1 MRSAIRGTAILL
13 MLVLIA
19 APCAGAADKTTAV
32 YTSISGGYAPLW
44 VAKEAKL
51 FDKYGLDASVVYMR
65 GTVTTSAALVTG
77 DIDFI
82 HAGASTYIPYAAN
95 GGDVVLLG
103 CLSNIVLD
111 YVVLSHPSI
120 KTVQE
125 LRGKTVGISR
135 PGDQPFYY
143 MREVLK
149 RSGVSVKDVRF
160 VQTGQ
165 QPERMEALRRG
176 VVPATILNTPNNLA
190 LEKEGY
196 RRLVD
201 IEQLKVPALVRCLI
215 TTRKILAAKPA
226 IVDNMA
232 RTWLHSVRYI
242 QTHKKEAMAIIG
254 KYTRNSDAEQLED
267 AWRSLTYKTEVPPYV
282 SAPKLQEQIQMLAE
296 DQPEIKKLEA
306 SRMIESGVLKKL
318 DDSGWIKKLFQ
329 S

>member
-1 MRSAIRGTAILL
+1 MRGKLFFLGLIL
-13 MLVLIA
+13 A
-19 APCAGAADKTTAV
+19 ASPSLGLAAEKTTAV

-44 VAKEAKL
+44 VAKEQRI
-51 FDKYGLDASVVYMR
+51 FEKYGVDAAIVYMR
-65 GTVTTSAALVTG
+65 GTVTTSAALVAG
-77 DIDFI
+77 EIEFI
-82 HAGASTYIPYAAN
+82 QAGASTYIPYAAN

-111 YVVLSHPSI
+111 YVVLAHPSI
-120 KTVQE
+120 RTIQE

-135 PGDQPFYY
+135 PGDQPYYY

-149 RSGVSVKDVRF
+149 RSNVPVRDVRF

-201 IEQLKVPALVRCLI
+201 LEELKIPALVRCLI
-215 TTRKILAAKPA
+215 TTRKIIRERPALVENFAKG
-226 IVDNMA
+226 
-232 RTWLHSVRYI
+232 WLDSVRFI
-242 QTHKKEAMAIIG
+242 QTHKKEAMATIG
-254 KYTRNSDAEQLED
+254 KYTRNSDTEQQED
-267 AWRSLTYKTEVPPYV
+267 AWRSLTYKSEIPPYV
-282 SAPKLQEQIQMLAE
+282 SPAKLQEQIQMLAE

-306 SRMIESGVLKKL
+306 QKMIESGVLKKL
-318 DDSGWIKKLFQ
+318 DDSGWIKRLFR

>member
-1 MRSAIRGTAILL
+1 MRRKVIILAI
-13 MLVLIA
+13 MFIA
-19 APCAGAADKTTAV
+19 APCLAATADKTTAV

-51 FDKYGLDASVVYMR
+51 FEKYNLDAGVVYMR

-111 YVVLSHPSI
+111 YVVLSIPSI
-120 KTVQE
+120 KSVQD

-135 PGDQPFYY
+135 PGDQPYYY

-215 TTRKILAAKPA
+215 TTRKIIANKPV
-226 IVDNMA
+226 IVDNMMRA
-232 RTWLHSVRYI
+232 WLDSVRYI

-267 AWRSLTYKTEVPPYV
+267 AWKSLTYKTEVPPYV
-282 SAPKLQEQIQMLAE
+282 SPAKLQEQIQMLAE

-306 SRMIESGVLKKL
+306 SRMIESGVMKKL
-318 DDSGWIKKLFQ
+318 DASGWIKKLFQ

>member
-1 MRSAIRGTAILL
+1 MSLLSRIFVFAAMLAANPAMLTA
-13 MLVLIA
+13 
-19 APCAGAADKTTAV
+19 GDKTTAV

-51 FDKYGLDASVVYMR
+51 FENYGLDAGVVYMR
-65 GTVTTSAALVTG
+65 GTVTTSAALLTG
-77 DIDFI
+77 EIDFI

-103 CLSNIVLD
+103 CLSSIVLD

-120 KTVQE
+120 KSIQE

-135 PGDQPFYY
+135 PGDQPYYY

-149 RSGVSVKDVRF
+149 RSGVPVKDVRF

-215 TTRKILAAKPA
+215 TTRKIIAAKPL
-226 IVDNMA
+226 VVENMA
-232 RTWLHSVRYI
+232 RAWLHSVRYI

-267 AWRSLTYKTEVPPYV
+267 AWRSLTHKTEVPPYV

-306 SRMIESGVLKKL
+306 SRMIESGVLKRL

>member
-1 MRSAIRGTAILL
+1 MNVRRKVFLIA
-13 MLVLIA
+13 LVLIA
-19 APCAGAADKTTAV
+19 APCFAAEKTTAV

-51 FDKYGLDASVVYMR
+51 FEKYNLDAGVVYMR

-120 KTVQE
+120 KSVQE

-135 PGDQPFYY
+135 PGDQPYYY

-149 RSGVSVKDVRF
+149 RSGVPVKDVRF

-215 TTRKILAAKPA
+215 TTRKIIAAKPA
-226 IVDNMA
+226 VVDNMA
-232 RTWLHSVRYI
+232 RAWLHSVRYI

-267 AWRSLTYKTEVPPYV
+267 AWRSLTFKTEVPPYV

-296 DQPEIKKLEA
+296 DQPEIKKLDA

-318 DDSGWIKKLFQ
+318 DESGWIKKLFQ

>member
-1 MRSAIRGTAILL
+1 MRRKIVILAL
-13 MLVLIA
+13 MLIA
-19 APCAGAADKTTAV
+19 APRLGGAADKTTAV

-51 FDKYGLDASVVYMR
+51 FEKYGLDAGVVYMR

-77 DIDFI
+77 EIDFI

-120 KTVQE
+120 KSIQE

-135 PGDQPFYY
+135 PGDQPYYY

-201 IEQLKVPALVRCLI
+201 IEELKVPALVRCLI
-215 TTRKILAAKPA
+215 TTRKIIRAKP
-226 IVDNMA
+226 VVVENMA

-267 AWRSLTYKTEVPPYV
+267 AWKSLTYKTDVPPYV
-282 SAPKLQEQIQMLAE
+282 SPVKLQEQIQMLAE

-306 SRMIESGVLKKL
+306 QKMIESGVLKKL
-318 DDSGWIKKLFQ
+318 DESGWIKKLFQ

>member
-1 MRSAIRGTAILL
+1 MNVRRKVFLIA
-13 MLVLIA
+13 LVLIA
-19 APCAGAADKTTAV
+19 APCFAAEKTTAV

-51 FDKYGLDASVVYMR
+51 FEKYNLDAGVVYMR

-120 KTVQE
+120 KSVQE

-135 PGDQPFYY
+135 PGDQPYYY

-149 RSGVSVKDVRF
+149 RSGVPVKDVRF

-215 TTRKILAAKPA
+215 TTRKIIAAKPA
-226 IVDNMA
+226 VVDNMA
-232 RTWLHSVRYI
+232 RAWLHSVRYI

-267 AWRSLTYKTEVPPYV
+267 AWRSLTFKTEVPPYV

-296 DQPEIKKLEA
+296 DQPEIKKLDA

-318 DDSGWIKKLFQ
+318 DESGWIQKLFQ